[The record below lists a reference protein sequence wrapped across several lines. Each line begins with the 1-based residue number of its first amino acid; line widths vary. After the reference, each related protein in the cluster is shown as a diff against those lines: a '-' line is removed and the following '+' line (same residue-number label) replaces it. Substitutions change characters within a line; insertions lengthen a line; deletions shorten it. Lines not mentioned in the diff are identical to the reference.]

1 MSAPAGHR
9 APTDFAAVIFDM
21 DGVIVDSEPRHERAF
36 LEVLREI
43 GYADHHGL
51 CFADYVGR
59 SDQEIWDDFLARN
72 PCPYSLEELMR
83 RKRECVVAFLC
94 AERPVFD
101 GLPQLVERLAGRA
114 ALALASGSERA
125 IVDTVLALTG
135 LTRFFQVTISGS
147 EIERGKPDPE
157 IFLRAAHLLGV
168 APRDCWVIEDSLPGV
183 TAGRAAGMRVLAI
196 TNTHPAAKLRDAD
209 VVVATYDQ
217 AARWLLGG

>member
-1 MSAPAGHR
+1 MNAPVTQR
-9 APTDFAAVIFDM
+9 APTDFGAVIFDM

-36 LEVLREI
+36 LEVIREI
-43 GYADHHGL
+43 GYADRHGL
-51 CFADYVGR
+51 RFADYVGR
-59 SDQEIWDDFLARN
+59 SDREIWDDFLARN

-83 RKRECVVAFLC
+83 RKRERVVELLR

-101 GLPQLVERLAGRA
+101 GLPQLVERLAARVP
-114 ALALASGSERA
+114 LALASGSERA
-125 IVDTVLALTG
+125 IVDTVLAITG
-135 LTRFFQVTISGS
+135 LTRFFRVTISGS

-157 IFLRAAHLLGV
+157 IFLRAAQRLGV

-196 TNTHPAAKLRDAD
+196 TNTHSAAELRDAD

-217 AARWLLGG
+217 AARCLLGG